1 MTMIARAMKLTKL
14 EATLTRE
21 ELNTQIAVYTD
32 GNASSNYAKQGIA
45 MCLKAGIAS
54 GKGNDK
60 LKPKGLIT
68 RGEVA
73 GMIERLLKQSKLI

>member
-1 MTMIARAMKLTKL
+1 
-14 EATLTRE
+14 
-21 ELNTQIAVYTD
+21 
-32 GNASSNYAKQGIA
+32 

-60 LKPKGLIT
+60 LKTKDLIT

-73 GMIERLLKQSKLI
+73 VMIERLLKQSKLI